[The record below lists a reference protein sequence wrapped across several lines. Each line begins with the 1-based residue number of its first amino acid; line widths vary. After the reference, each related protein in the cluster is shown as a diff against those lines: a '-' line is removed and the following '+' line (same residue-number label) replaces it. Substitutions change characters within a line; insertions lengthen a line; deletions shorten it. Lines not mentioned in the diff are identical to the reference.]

1 MVHHLAKAFSESGG
15 SEIDA
20 KQLRIRH
27 VPHSDLGSRMLN
39 VRLCRC
45 MAHSLNLAARHF
57 LKAFGPTPRRVLTKA
72 KCSSA
77 EKPAADVDQDDEIES
92 DGEEEDG
99 EADEDKIVDFQ
110 PGDLL
115 GKAHA
120 FVAQACLHFDGS
132 CHGVSDNSHS

>member
-1 MVHHLAKAFSESGG
+1 
-15 SEIDA
+15 
-20 KQLRIRH
+20 
-27 VPHSDLGSRMLN
+27 MLN

-45 MAHSLNLAARHF
+45 MAHSLNLAAKHF

-92 DGEEEDG
+92 DGEEEEEEDG
-99 EADEDKIVDFQ
+99 EADESKIVDFQ
-110 PGDLL
+110 PGDLV

-132 CHGVSDNSHS
+132 WYGVSDSSHS